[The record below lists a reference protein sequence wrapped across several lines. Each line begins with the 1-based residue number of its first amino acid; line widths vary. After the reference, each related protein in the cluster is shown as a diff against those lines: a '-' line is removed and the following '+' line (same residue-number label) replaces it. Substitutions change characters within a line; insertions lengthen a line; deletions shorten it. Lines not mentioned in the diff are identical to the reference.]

1 MIEQQI
7 TLCSNGR
14 AVLSG
19 YSGGLLLGYAHNTG
33 VYRLRVVCSGEWD
46 GTTVVAFWHL
56 PGPAGPLTTLVADG
70 AVEVP
75 ALVTA
80 QGGSGTV
87 TFEGSDGTR
96 TVTSASVPYRVLSN
110 SGTTD
115 HALPEPGSPAW
126 QQFLQ
131 QVKRELRN
139 AASGLSD
146 EERGLIL
153 ALFRHAVYDNGE
165 MLPYYNALA
174 AIWSGSSLPDVPPT
188 PSQPDTPDPPN
199 NGLPTPLY
207 KLAAPKTFAP
217 ANKEFIDTGLKLFE
231 TVNDAMELTL
241 LATFSVAAG
250 TYSGSSPAAL
260 FDCFSEGD
268 NNDLR
273 GILGC
278 TWANGNFGV
287 NVYRSSGASNTLV
300 DDTKLQLA
308 IQIKGGKYRMT
319 QNGTFGAWNSISN
332 YGTDKTV
339 SRSLLIGTS
348 WGDGAT
354 KRFYFGGTVY
364 DFQIY
369 GKALTDAQVKT
380 LLAEGSSLPDVPP
393 TPSQPETPSTSV
405 TVPGETAV
413 YELTT
418 PTDFKIA
425 EGKYI
430 DTGVK
435 LFEDISAQ
443 PTWTILLDSTD
454 FSRLK
459 SLSTSPVMFHCG
471 AKEADGFLSI
481 MAWQNGG
488 VHFNLYGVDTLLG
501 WWGGST
507 SAYLRM
513 CLQIKGNQYKLKQN
527 YDTTESSWTDIP
539 NYSKSIDATLLLGAY
554 RNDNGT
560 IGRFW
565 EGNLNKFAVY
575 NKLLTDEQI
584 KTFMEAK

>member
-19 YSGGLLLGYAHNTG
+19 YSGELLLGYAHNTG

-46 GTTVVAFWHL
+46 GTTVAAFWHL

-115 HALPEPGSPAW
+115 PTLPEPGTPAW

-165 MLPYYNALA
+165 MLPHYNALA
-174 AIWSGSSLPDVPPT
+174 ALWSGSSLPDVPPT
-188 PSQPDTPDPPN
+188 PSQPE
-199 NGLPTPLY
+199 
-207 KLAAPKTFAP
+207 K
-217 ANKEFIDTGLKLFE
+217 
-231 TVNDAMELTL
+231 
-241 LATFSVAAG
+241 
-250 TYSGSSPAAL
+250 
-260 FDCFSEGD
+260 
-268 NNDLR
+268 
-273 GILGC
+273 
-278 TWANGNFGV
+278 
-287 NVYRSSGASNTLV
+287 
-300 DDTKLQLA
+300 
-308 IQIKGGKYRMT
+308 
-319 QNGTFGAWNSISN
+319 
-332 YGTDKTV
+332 
-339 SRSLLIGTS
+339 
-348 WGDGAT
+348 
-354 KRFYFGGTVY
+354 
-364 DFQIY
+364 
-369 GKALTDAQVKT
+369 
-380 LLAEGSSLPDVPP
+380 
-393 TPSQPETPSTSV
+393 PSTPV

-418 PTDFKIA
+418 PTVFKTA
-425 EGKYI
+425 EKKYI

-435 LFEDISAQ
+435 LFADISAQ

-454 FSRLK
+454 FASLK
-459 SLSTSPVMFHCG
+459 GLASSAALFHCG
-471 AKEADGFLSI
+471 TSDDSNLRVI
-481 MAWQNGG
+481 AWSNGG
-488 VHFNLYGVDTLLG
+488 VYFNLYGVDTNLG
-501 WWGGST
+501 WWVGS
-507 SAYLRM
+507 SSSYLRM
-513 CLQIKGNQYKLKQN
+513 CLQIRGNQYKLS
-527 YDTTESSWTDIP
+527 YDTTEGSWTNIP
-539 NYSKSIDATLLLGAY
+539 NYSANIDATLLLGAY
-554 RNDNGT
+554 RESNGT

>member
-56 PGPAGPLTTLVADG
+56 PGPAEPLTTLVADG

-115 HALPEPGSPAW
+115 PTLPEPGTPAW

-165 MLPYYNALA
+165 MLPHYNALA
-174 AIWSGSSLPDVPPT
+174 ALWS
-188 PSQPDTPDPPN
+188 
-199 NGLPTPLY
+199 
-207 KLAAPKTFAP
+207 
-217 ANKEFIDTGLKLFE
+217 
-231 TVNDAMELTL
+231 
-241 LATFSVAAG
+241 
-250 TYSGSSPAAL
+250 
-260 FDCFSEGD
+260 
-268 NNDLR
+268 
-273 GILGC
+273 
-278 TWANGNFGV
+278 
-287 NVYRSSGASNTLV
+287 
-300 DDTKLQLA
+300 
-308 IQIKGGKYRMT
+308 
-319 QNGTFGAWNSISN
+319 
-332 YGTDKTV
+332 
-339 SRSLLIGTS
+339 
-348 WGDGAT
+348 
-354 KRFYFGGTVY
+354 
-364 DFQIY
+364 
-369 GKALTDAQVKT
+369 
-380 LLAEGSSLPDVPP
+380 GSSLPDVPP
-393 TPSQPETPSTSV
+393 TPSQPETPSTPV

-418 PTDFKIA
+418 PTVFKTA
-425 EGKYI
+425 EKKYI

-435 LFEDISAQ
+435 LFADISAQ

-454 FSRLK
+454 FASLK
-459 SLSTSPVMFHCG
+459 GLTGSAALFHCG
-471 AKEADGFLSI
+471 TSDDSNLRVI
-481 MAWQNGG
+481 AWSNGG
-488 VHFNLYGVDTLLG
+488 VYFNLYGVDTNLG
-501 WWGGST
+501 WWVGS
-507 SAYLRM
+507 SSSYLRM
-513 CLQIKGNQYKLKQN
+513 CLQIRGKQYKLS
-527 YDTTESSWTDIP
+527 YDATEGSWTDIP
-539 NYSKSIDATLLLGAY
+539 NYNTNIDATLLLGAY
-554 RNDNGT
+554 REDNGT

-575 NKLLTDEQI
+575 NKLLTDAQI

>member
-56 PGPAGPLTTLVADG
+56 PGPAEPLTTLVADG

-115 HALPEPGSPAW
+115 PTLPEPGTPAW

-165 MLPYYNALA
+165 MLPHYNALA
-174 AIWSGSSLPDVPPT
+174 ALWSGSSLPDVPPT
-188 PSQPDTPDPPN
+188 PSQPE
-199 NGLPTPLY
+199 
-207 KLAAPKTFAP
+207 K
-217 ANKEFIDTGLKLFE
+217 
-231 TVNDAMELTL
+231 
-241 LATFSVAAG
+241 
-250 TYSGSSPAAL
+250 
-260 FDCFSEGD
+260 
-268 NNDLR
+268 
-273 GILGC
+273 
-278 TWANGNFGV
+278 
-287 NVYRSSGASNTLV
+287 
-300 DDTKLQLA
+300 
-308 IQIKGGKYRMT
+308 
-319 QNGTFGAWNSISN
+319 
-332 YGTDKTV
+332 
-339 SRSLLIGTS
+339 
-348 WGDGAT
+348 
-354 KRFYFGGTVY
+354 
-364 DFQIY
+364 
-369 GKALTDAQVKT
+369 
-380 LLAEGSSLPDVPP
+380 
-393 TPSQPETPSTSV
+393 PSTPV

-418 PTDFKIA
+418 PTVFKTA
-425 EGKYI
+425 EKKYI

-435 LFEDISAQ
+435 LFKDISAQ

-454 FSRLK
+454 FASLK
-459 SLSTSPVMFHCG
+459 GLSGSAALFHCG
-471 AKEADGFLSI
+471 TSDDSNLRVI
-481 MAWQNGG
+481 AWSNGG
-488 VHFNLYGVDTLLG
+488 VYFNLYGVDTNLG
-501 WWGGST
+501 WWVGS
-507 SAYLRM
+507 SSSYLRM
-513 CLQIKGNQYKLKQN
+513 CLQIRGKQYKLS
-527 YDTTESSWTDIP
+527 YDATEGSWTDIP
-539 NYSKSIDATLLLGAY
+539 NYSANIDATLLLGAY
-554 RNDNGT
+554 REDNGT
-560 IGRFW
+560 VGRFW

>member
-56 PGPAGPLTTLVADG
+56 PGPAEPLTTLVADG

-115 HALPEPGSPAW
+115 PTLPEPGTPAW

-165 MLPYYNALA
+165 MLPHYNALA
-174 AIWSGSSLPDVPPT
+174 AIWS
-188 PSQPDTPDPPN
+188 
-199 NGLPTPLY
+199 
-207 KLAAPKTFAP
+207 
-217 ANKEFIDTGLKLFE
+217 
-231 TVNDAMELTL
+231 
-241 LATFSVAAG
+241 
-250 TYSGSSPAAL
+250 
-260 FDCFSEGD
+260 
-268 NNDLR
+268 
-273 GILGC
+273 
-278 TWANGNFGV
+278 
-287 NVYRSSGASNTLV
+287 
-300 DDTKLQLA
+300 
-308 IQIKGGKYRMT
+308 
-319 QNGTFGAWNSISN
+319 
-332 YGTDKTV
+332 
-339 SRSLLIGTS
+339 
-348 WGDGAT
+348 
-354 KRFYFGGTVY
+354 
-364 DFQIY
+364 
-369 GKALTDAQVKT
+369 
-380 LLAEGSSLPDVPP
+380 GSSLPDVPP

-459 SLSTSPVMFHCG
+459 NLSTSPVMFHCG
-471 AKEADGFLSI
+471 ANSADGFLSI
-481 MAWQNGG
+481 MAWLNGA
-488 VHFNLYGVDTLLG
+488 VVFDLYGAQTQFG

-507 SAYLRM
+507 TAYLRM
-513 CLQIKGNQYKLKQN
+513 CLQIRGNQYKLSYDSKQ
-527 YDTTESSWTDIP
+527 TSMSEGSWTDIP
-539 NYSKSIDATLLLGAY
+539 NYSKNIDATLLLGAC
-554 RNDNGT
+554 RNDDGT

>member
-46 GTTVVAFWHL
+46 GTTVAAFWHL

-70 AVEVP
+70 TVEVP

-115 HALPEPGSPAW
+115 PTLPEPGTPAW

-165 MLPYYNALA
+165 MLPHYNALA
-174 AIWSGSSLPDVPPT
+174 ALWSGSSLPDVPPT
-188 PSQPDTPDPPN
+188 PSQPE
-199 NGLPTPLY
+199 
-207 KLAAPKTFAP
+207 K
-217 ANKEFIDTGLKLFE
+217 
-231 TVNDAMELTL
+231 
-241 LATFSVAAG
+241 
-250 TYSGSSPAAL
+250 
-260 FDCFSEGD
+260 
-268 NNDLR
+268 
-273 GILGC
+273 
-278 TWANGNFGV
+278 
-287 NVYRSSGASNTLV
+287 
-300 DDTKLQLA
+300 
-308 IQIKGGKYRMT
+308 
-319 QNGTFGAWNSISN
+319 
-332 YGTDKTV
+332 
-339 SRSLLIGTS
+339 
-348 WGDGAT
+348 
-354 KRFYFGGTVY
+354 
-364 DFQIY
+364 
-369 GKALTDAQVKT
+369 
-380 LLAEGSSLPDVPP
+380 
-393 TPSQPETPSTSV
+393 PSTSL

-418 PTDFKIA
+418 PTVFKTA
-425 EGKYI
+425 EKKYI

-435 LFEDISAQ
+435 LFKDISAK

-454 FSRLK
+454 FASLK
-459 SLSTSPVMFHCG
+459 GLASSAALFHCG
-471 AKEADGFLSI
+471 TSDDSNLRVI
-481 MAWQNGG
+481 AWSNGG
-488 VHFNLYGVDTLLG
+488 VYFNLYGVDTQLG
-501 WWGGST
+501 WWVGSS

-513 CLQIKGNQYKLKQN
+513 CLQIRGNQYKMS
-527 YDTTESSWTDIP
+527 YDTTEGSWTDIP
-539 NYSKSIDATLLLGAY
+539 NYSANIDATLLLGAY
-554 RNDNGT
+554 REDNGT

>member
-75 ALVTA
+75 ALVTV

-115 HALPEPGSPAW
+115 PTLPEPGTPAW

-131 QVKRELRN
+131 QVKQELRN

-165 MLPYYNALA
+165 MLPHYNALA
-174 AIWSGSSLPDVPPT
+174 ALWS
-188 PSQPDTPDPPN
+188 
-199 NGLPTPLY
+199 
-207 KLAAPKTFAP
+207 
-217 ANKEFIDTGLKLFE
+217 
-231 TVNDAMELTL
+231 
-241 LATFSVAAG
+241 
-250 TYSGSSPAAL
+250 
-260 FDCFSEGD
+260 
-268 NNDLR
+268 
-273 GILGC
+273 
-278 TWANGNFGV
+278 
-287 NVYRSSGASNTLV
+287 
-300 DDTKLQLA
+300 
-308 IQIKGGKYRMT
+308 
-319 QNGTFGAWNSISN
+319 
-332 YGTDKTV
+332 
-339 SRSLLIGTS
+339 
-348 WGDGAT
+348 
-354 KRFYFGGTVY
+354 
-364 DFQIY
+364 
-369 GKALTDAQVKT
+369 
-380 LLAEGSSLPDVPP
+380 GSSLPDVPP
-393 TPSQPETPSTSV
+393 TPSQPETPSTPA

-418 PTDFKIA
+418 PTVFKTA
-425 EGKYI
+425 EKKYI
-430 DTGVK
+430 DTGAK
-435 LFEDISAQ
+435 LFADISAQ

-454 FSRLK
+454 FA
-459 SLSTSPVMFHCG
+459 SLRGLTSSAALFHCG
-471 AKEADGFLSI
+471 TSDDNNLRVI
-481 MAWQNGG
+481 AWSNGG
-488 VHFNLYGVDTLLG
+488 VYFNLYGVDTQLG
-501 WWGGST
+501 WWVGSS

-513 CLQIKGNQYKLKQN
+513 CLQIRGNQYKLS
-527 YDTTESSWTDIP
+527 YDTTEGSWTDIP
-539 NYSKSIDATLLLGAY
+539 NYSANIDATLLLGAY
-554 RNDNGT
+554 REDNGT

-584 KTFMEAK
+584 KTFMEVK

>member
-56 PGPAGPLTTLVADG
+56 PGPAEPLTTLVADG

-115 HALPEPGSPAW
+115 PTLPEPGTPAW

-131 QVKRELRN
+131 QVKQELRN

-165 MLPYYNALA
+165 MLPHYNALA
-174 AIWSGSSLPDVPPT
+174 ALWS
-188 PSQPDTPDPPN
+188 
-199 NGLPTPLY
+199 
-207 KLAAPKTFAP
+207 
-217 ANKEFIDTGLKLFE
+217 
-231 TVNDAMELTL
+231 
-241 LATFSVAAG
+241 
-250 TYSGSSPAAL
+250 
-260 FDCFSEGD
+260 
-268 NNDLR
+268 
-273 GILGC
+273 
-278 TWANGNFGV
+278 
-287 NVYRSSGASNTLV
+287 
-300 DDTKLQLA
+300 
-308 IQIKGGKYRMT
+308 
-319 QNGTFGAWNSISN
+319 
-332 YGTDKTV
+332 
-339 SRSLLIGTS
+339 
-348 WGDGAT
+348 
-354 KRFYFGGTVY
+354 
-364 DFQIY
+364 
-369 GKALTDAQVKT
+369 
-380 LLAEGSSLPDVPP
+380 GSSLPDVPP
-393 TPSQPETPSTSV
+393 TPSQPETPSTPA

-413 YELTT
+413 YELTA
-418 PTDFKIA
+418 PTVFKTA
-425 EGKYI
+425 EKKYI

-435 LFEDISAQ
+435 LFADISAQ

-454 FSRLK
+454 FA
-459 SLSTSPVMFHCG
+459 SLRGLTSSAALFHCG
-471 AKEADGFLSI
+471 TSDDNNLRVI
-481 MAWQNGG
+481 AWSNGG
-488 VHFNLYGVDTLLG
+488 VYFNLYGVDTQLG
-501 WWGGST
+501 WWVGSS

-513 CLQIKGNQYKLKQN
+513 CLQIRGNQYKLS
-527 YDTTESSWTDIP
+527 YDTTEGSWTDIP
-539 NYSKSIDATLLLGAY
+539 NYSANIDATLLLGAY
-554 RNDNGT
+554 REDTGT

-584 KTFMEAK
+584 KTFMEVK

>member
-56 PGPAGPLTTLVADG
+56 PGPAGPLTSLVADG

-115 HALPEPGSPAW
+115 PTLPEPGTPAW

-131 QVKRELRN
+131 QVKQELRN

-165 MLPYYNALA
+165 MLPHYNALA
-174 AIWSGSSLPDVPPT
+174 ALWS
-188 PSQPDTPDPPN
+188 
-199 NGLPTPLY
+199 
-207 KLAAPKTFAP
+207 
-217 ANKEFIDTGLKLFE
+217 
-231 TVNDAMELTL
+231 
-241 LATFSVAAG
+241 
-250 TYSGSSPAAL
+250 
-260 FDCFSEGD
+260 
-268 NNDLR
+268 
-273 GILGC
+273 
-278 TWANGNFGV
+278 
-287 NVYRSSGASNTLV
+287 
-300 DDTKLQLA
+300 
-308 IQIKGGKYRMT
+308 
-319 QNGTFGAWNSISN
+319 
-332 YGTDKTV
+332 
-339 SRSLLIGTS
+339 
-348 WGDGAT
+348 
-354 KRFYFGGTVY
+354 
-364 DFQIY
+364 
-369 GKALTDAQVKT
+369 
-380 LLAEGSSLPDVPP
+380 GSSLPDVPP
-393 TPSQPETPSTSV
+393 TPSQPETPSTPA

-418 PTDFKIA
+418 PTVFKSA
-425 EGKYI
+425 EKKYI

-435 LFEDISAQ
+435 LFADISAQ

-454 FSRLK
+454 FA
-459 SLSTSPVMFHCG
+459 SLRGLTSSAALFHCG
-471 AKEADGFLSI
+471 TSDDSNLRVI
-481 MAWQNGG
+481 AWSNGG
-488 VHFNLYGVDTLLG
+488 VYFNLYGVDTQLG
-501 WWGGST
+501 WWVGSS

-513 CLQIKGNQYKLKQN
+513 CLQIRGNQYKLS
-527 YDTTESSWTDIP
+527 YDTTEGSWTDIP
-539 NYSKSIDATLLLGAY
+539 NYSANIDATLLLGAY
-554 RNDNGT
+554 REDNGT

>member
-19 YSGGLLLGYAHNTG
+19 YSGGLLLGYTHNTG

-56 PGPAGPLTTLVADG
+56 PGPAEPLTTLVADG

-115 HALPEPGSPAW
+115 PTLPEPGTPAW

-165 MLPYYNALA
+165 MLPHYNALA
-174 AIWSGSSLPDVPPT
+174 ALWS
-188 PSQPDTPDPPN
+188 
-199 NGLPTPLY
+199 
-207 KLAAPKTFAP
+207 
-217 ANKEFIDTGLKLFE
+217 
-231 TVNDAMELTL
+231 
-241 LATFSVAAG
+241 
-250 TYSGSSPAAL
+250 
-260 FDCFSEGD
+260 
-268 NNDLR
+268 
-273 GILGC
+273 
-278 TWANGNFGV
+278 
-287 NVYRSSGASNTLV
+287 
-300 DDTKLQLA
+300 
-308 IQIKGGKYRMT
+308 
-319 QNGTFGAWNSISN
+319 
-332 YGTDKTV
+332 
-339 SRSLLIGTS
+339 
-348 WGDGAT
+348 
-354 KRFYFGGTVY
+354 
-364 DFQIY
+364 
-369 GKALTDAQVKT
+369 
-380 LLAEGSSLPDVPP
+380 GSSLPDVPP
-393 TPSQPETPSTSV
+393 TPSQPETPSTPV

-443 PTWTILLDSTD
+443 PTWTILLESTD

-459 SLSTSPVMFHCG
+459 NLSTSPVMFHCG
-471 AKEADGFLSI
+471 AKEADGFISI

-501 WWGGST
+501 WFGGST
-507 SAYLRM
+507 SAYIRM
-513 CLQIKGNQYKLKQN
+513 CLQIKGNQYKLKLN
-527 YDTTESSWTDIP
+527 YDTEEGSWTDIP
-539 NYSKSIDATLLLGAY
+539 NYSKNIDATLLLGAY
-554 RNDNGT
+554 REDNGT

-575 NKLLTDEQI
+575 NKLLTDAQI

>member
-19 YSGGLLLGYAHNTG
+19 YSGELLLGYAHNTG

-115 HALPEPGSPAW
+115 PTLPEPGTPAW

-131 QVKRELRN
+131 QVKQELRN

-165 MLPYYNALA
+165 MLPHYNALA
-174 AIWSGSSLPDVPPT
+174 ALWS
-188 PSQPDTPDPPN
+188 
-199 NGLPTPLY
+199 
-207 KLAAPKTFAP
+207 
-217 ANKEFIDTGLKLFE
+217 
-231 TVNDAMELTL
+231 
-241 LATFSVAAG
+241 
-250 TYSGSSPAAL
+250 
-260 FDCFSEGD
+260 
-268 NNDLR
+268 
-273 GILGC
+273 
-278 TWANGNFGV
+278 
-287 NVYRSSGASNTLV
+287 
-300 DDTKLQLA
+300 
-308 IQIKGGKYRMT
+308 
-319 QNGTFGAWNSISN
+319 
-332 YGTDKTV
+332 
-339 SRSLLIGTS
+339 
-348 WGDGAT
+348 
-354 KRFYFGGTVY
+354 
-364 DFQIY
+364 
-369 GKALTDAQVKT
+369 
-380 LLAEGSSLPDVPP
+380 GSSLPDVPP
-393 TPSQPETPSTSV
+393 TPSQPETPSTPA

-418 PTDFKIA
+418 PTVFKTA
-425 EGKYI
+425 EKKYI

-435 LFEDISAQ
+435 LFADISAQ

-454 FSRLK
+454 FA
-459 SLSTSPVMFHCG
+459 SLRGLTSSAALFHCG
-471 AKEADGFLSI
+471 TSDDSNLRVI
-481 MAWQNGG
+481 AWSNGG
-488 VHFNLYGVDTLLG
+488 VYFNLYGVDTQLG
-501 WWGGST
+501 WWVGSS

-513 CLQIKGNQYKLKQN
+513 CLQIRGNQYKLS
-527 YDTTESSWTDIP
+527 YDTTEGSWTDIP
-539 NYSKSIDATLLLGAY
+539 NYSANIDATLLLGAY
-554 RNDNGT
+554 REDNGT

>member
-56 PGPAGPLTTLVADG
+56 PGPAEPLTTLVADG

-96 TVTSASVPYRVLSN
+96 TVTSASVPYRVLRN

-115 HALPEPGSPAW
+115 PTLPEPGTPAW

-131 QVKRELRN
+131 QVKQELRN

-165 MLPYYNALA
+165 MLPHYNALA
-174 AIWSGSSLPDVPPT
+174 ALWS
-188 PSQPDTPDPPN
+188 
-199 NGLPTPLY
+199 
-207 KLAAPKTFAP
+207 
-217 ANKEFIDTGLKLFE
+217 
-231 TVNDAMELTL
+231 
-241 LATFSVAAG
+241 
-250 TYSGSSPAAL
+250 
-260 FDCFSEGD
+260 
-268 NNDLR
+268 
-273 GILGC
+273 
-278 TWANGNFGV
+278 
-287 NVYRSSGASNTLV
+287 
-300 DDTKLQLA
+300 
-308 IQIKGGKYRMT
+308 
-319 QNGTFGAWNSISN
+319 
-332 YGTDKTV
+332 
-339 SRSLLIGTS
+339 
-348 WGDGAT
+348 
-354 KRFYFGGTVY
+354 
-364 DFQIY
+364 
-369 GKALTDAQVKT
+369 
-380 LLAEGSSLPDVPP
+380 GSSLPDVPP
-393 TPSQPETPSTSV
+393 TPSQPETPSTPA

-418 PTDFKIA
+418 PTVFKSA
-425 EGKYI
+425 EQKYI

-454 FSRLK
+454 FA
-459 SLSTSPVMFHCG
+459 SLRGLTSSAALFHCG
-471 AKEADGFLSI
+471 TSDDNNLRVI
-481 MAWQNGG
+481 AWSNGG
-488 VHFNLYGVDTLLG
+488 VYFNLYGVDTQLG
-501 WWGGST
+501 WWVGSS

-513 CLQIKGNQYKLKQN
+513 CLQIRGNQYKLS
-527 YDTTESSWTDIP
+527 YDTTEGSWTDIP
-539 NYSKSIDATLLLGAY
+539 NYSANIDATLLLGAY
-554 RNDNGT
+554 REDTGT

-584 KTFMEAK
+584 KTFMEVK

>member
-70 AVEVP
+70 TVEVP

-115 HALPEPGSPAW
+115 PTLPEPGTPAW

-131 QVKRELRN
+131 QVKQELRN

-146 EERGLIL
+146 EERGLVL

-165 MLPYYNALA
+165 MLPHYNALA
-174 AIWSGSSLPDVPPT
+174 ALWS
-188 PSQPDTPDPPN
+188 
-199 NGLPTPLY
+199 
-207 KLAAPKTFAP
+207 
-217 ANKEFIDTGLKLFE
+217 
-231 TVNDAMELTL
+231 
-241 LATFSVAAG
+241 
-250 TYSGSSPAAL
+250 
-260 FDCFSEGD
+260 
-268 NNDLR
+268 
-273 GILGC
+273 
-278 TWANGNFGV
+278 
-287 NVYRSSGASNTLV
+287 
-300 DDTKLQLA
+300 
-308 IQIKGGKYRMT
+308 
-319 QNGTFGAWNSISN
+319 
-332 YGTDKTV
+332 
-339 SRSLLIGTS
+339 
-348 WGDGAT
+348 
-354 KRFYFGGTVY
+354 
-364 DFQIY
+364 
-369 GKALTDAQVKT
+369 
-380 LLAEGSSLPDVPP
+380 GSSLPDVPP
-393 TPSQPETPSTSV
+393 TPSQPETPSTPA

-418 PTDFKIA
+418 PTVFKTA
-425 EGKYI
+425 EKKYI

-435 LFEDISAQ
+435 LFEDISTQ

-454 FSRLK
+454 FASLK
-459 SLSTSPVMFHCG
+459 GLTSSAALFHCG
-471 AKEADGFLSI
+471 TSDDSNLRVI
-481 MAWQNGG
+481 AWSNGG
-488 VHFNLYGVDTLLG
+488 VYFNLYGVDTQLG
-501 WWGGST
+501 WWVGSS

-513 CLQIKGNQYKLKQN
+513 CLQIRGNQYKLS
-527 YDTTESSWTDIP
+527 YDTTEGSWTDIP
-539 NYSKSIDATLLLGAY
+539 NYSANIDATLLLGAY
-554 RNDNGT
+554 REDNGT

>member
-14 AVLSG
+14 AILSG

-56 PGPAGPLTTLVADG
+56 PGPAEPLTTLVADG

-115 HALPEPGSPAW
+115 PTLPEPDTPAW

-131 QVKRELRN
+131 QVKQELRN

-165 MLPYYNALA
+165 MLPHYNALA
-174 AIWSGSSLPDVPPT
+174 ALWS
-188 PSQPDTPDPPN
+188 
-199 NGLPTPLY
+199 
-207 KLAAPKTFAP
+207 
-217 ANKEFIDTGLKLFE
+217 
-231 TVNDAMELTL
+231 
-241 LATFSVAAG
+241 
-250 TYSGSSPAAL
+250 
-260 FDCFSEGD
+260 
-268 NNDLR
+268 
-273 GILGC
+273 
-278 TWANGNFGV
+278 
-287 NVYRSSGASNTLV
+287 
-300 DDTKLQLA
+300 
-308 IQIKGGKYRMT
+308 
-319 QNGTFGAWNSISN
+319 
-332 YGTDKTV
+332 
-339 SRSLLIGTS
+339 
-348 WGDGAT
+348 
-354 KRFYFGGTVY
+354 
-364 DFQIY
+364 
-369 GKALTDAQVKT
+369 
-380 LLAEGSSLPDVPP
+380 GSSLPDVPP
-393 TPSQPETPSTSV
+393 TPSQPETPSTPA

-418 PTDFKIA
+418 PTVFKTA
-425 EGKYI
+425 EKKYI

-454 FSRLK
+454 FA
-459 SLSTSPVMFHCG
+459 SLRGLTSSAALFHCG
-471 AKEADGFLSI
+471 TSDDNNLRVI
-481 MAWQNGG
+481 AWSNGG
-488 VHFNLYGVDTLLG
+488 VYFNLYGVDTQLG
-501 WWGGST
+501 WWVGSS

-513 CLQIKGNQYKLKQN
+513 CLQIRGNQYKLS
-527 YDTTESSWTDIP
+527 YDTTEGSWTDIP
-539 NYSKSIDATLLLGAY
+539 NYSANIDATLLLGAY
-554 RNDNGT
+554 REDTGT

>member
-56 PGPAGPLTTLVADG
+56 PGPAEPLTTLVADG

-115 HALPEPGSPAW
+115 PTLPEPGTPAW

-131 QVKRELRN
+131 QVKRELLN

-146 EERGLIL
+146 EERGHIL

-165 MLPYYNALA
+165 MLPHYNALA
-174 AIWSGSSLPDVPPT
+174 ALWS
-188 PSQPDTPDPPN
+188 
-199 NGLPTPLY
+199 
-207 KLAAPKTFAP
+207 
-217 ANKEFIDTGLKLFE
+217 
-231 TVNDAMELTL
+231 
-241 LATFSVAAG
+241 
-250 TYSGSSPAAL
+250 
-260 FDCFSEGD
+260 
-268 NNDLR
+268 
-273 GILGC
+273 
-278 TWANGNFGV
+278 
-287 NVYRSSGASNTLV
+287 
-300 DDTKLQLA
+300 
-308 IQIKGGKYRMT
+308 
-319 QNGTFGAWNSISN
+319 
-332 YGTDKTV
+332 
-339 SRSLLIGTS
+339 
-348 WGDGAT
+348 
-354 KRFYFGGTVY
+354 
-364 DFQIY
+364 
-369 GKALTDAQVKT
+369 
-380 LLAEGSSLPDVPP
+380 GSSLPDVPP
-393 TPSQPETPSTSV
+393 TPSQPETPSTPA

-418 PTDFKIA
+418 PTVFKSA
-425 EGKYI
+425 EQKYI

-454 FSRLK
+454 FA
-459 SLSTSPVMFHCG
+459 SLRGLTSSAALFHCG
-471 AKEADGFLSI
+471 TSDDSNLRVI
-481 MAWQNGG
+481 AWSNGG
-488 VHFNLYGVDTLLG
+488 VYFNLYGVDTQLG
-501 WWGGST
+501 WWVGSS

-513 CLQIKGNQYKLKQN
+513 CLQIRGNQYKLS
-527 YDTTESSWTDIP
+527 YDTTEGSWTDIP
-539 NYSKSIDATLLLGAY
+539 NYSANIDATLLLGAY
-554 RNDNGT
+554 REDNGT

>member
-56 PGPAGPLTTLVADG
+56 PGPAEPLTTLVADG

-96 TVTSASVPYRVLSN
+96 TVTSASVPYRVLRN

-115 HALPEPGSPAW
+115 PTLPEPGTPAW

-131 QVKRELRN
+131 QVKQELRN

-165 MLPYYNALA
+165 MLPHYNALA
-174 AIWSGSSLPDVPPT
+174 ALWS
-188 PSQPDTPDPPN
+188 
-199 NGLPTPLY
+199 
-207 KLAAPKTFAP
+207 
-217 ANKEFIDTGLKLFE
+217 
-231 TVNDAMELTL
+231 
-241 LATFSVAAG
+241 
-250 TYSGSSPAAL
+250 
-260 FDCFSEGD
+260 
-268 NNDLR
+268 
-273 GILGC
+273 
-278 TWANGNFGV
+278 
-287 NVYRSSGASNTLV
+287 
-300 DDTKLQLA
+300 
-308 IQIKGGKYRMT
+308 
-319 QNGTFGAWNSISN
+319 
-332 YGTDKTV
+332 
-339 SRSLLIGTS
+339 
-348 WGDGAT
+348 
-354 KRFYFGGTVY
+354 
-364 DFQIY
+364 
-369 GKALTDAQVKT
+369 
-380 LLAEGSSLPDVPP
+380 GSSLPDVPP
-393 TPSQPETPSTSV
+393 TPSQPETPSTPA

-418 PTDFKIA
+418 PTVFKTA
-425 EGKYI
+425 EKKYI

-435 LFEDISAQ
+435 LFADISAQ

-454 FSRLK
+454 FA
-459 SLSTSPVMFHCG
+459 SLRGLTSSAALFHCG
-471 AKEADGFLSI
+471 TSDDSNLRVI
-481 MAWQNGG
+481 AWSNGG
-488 VHFNLYGVDTLLG
+488 VYFNLYGVDTQLG
-501 WWGGST
+501 WWVGSS

-513 CLQIKGNQYKLKQN
+513 CLQIRGNQYKLS
-527 YDTTESSWTDIP
+527 YDTTEGSWTDIP
-539 NYSKSIDATLLLGAY
+539 NYSANIDATLLLGAY
-554 RNDNGT
+554 REDNGT

>member
-56 PGPAGPLTTLVADG
+56 PGPAEPLTTLVADG

-115 HALPEPGSPAW
+115 PTLPEPGTPAW

-165 MLPYYNALA
+165 MLPHYNALA
-174 AIWSGSSLPDVPPT
+174 ALWSGSSLPDVPPT
-188 PSQPDTPDPPN
+188 PSQPDTPS
-199 NGLPTPLY
+199 TP
-207 KLAAPKTFAP
+207 
-217 ANKEFIDTGLKLFE
+217 
-231 TVNDAMELTL
+231 
-241 LATFSVAAG
+241 
-250 TYSGSSPAAL
+250 
-260 FDCFSEGD
+260 
-268 NNDLR
+268 
-273 GILGC
+273 
-278 TWANGNFGV
+278 
-287 NVYRSSGASNTLV
+287 
-300 DDTKLQLA
+300 
-308 IQIKGGKYRMT
+308 
-319 QNGTFGAWNSISN
+319 
-332 YGTDKTV
+332 
-339 SRSLLIGTS
+339 
-348 WGDGAT
+348 
-354 KRFYFGGTVY
+354 
-364 DFQIY
+364 
-369 GKALTDAQVKT
+369 
-380 LLAEGSSLPDVPP
+380 
-393 TPSQPETPSTSV
+393 V

-443 PTWTILLDSTD
+443 PTWTILLESTD

-459 SLSTSPVMFHCG
+459 NLSTSPVMFHCG
-471 AKEADGFLSI
+471 AKEADGFISI

-488 VHFNLYGVDTLLG
+488 VHFNLYGVDKLLG
-501 WWGGST
+501 WFGGST

-513 CLQIKGNQYKLKQN
+513 CLQIKGNQYKLKLKMKN
-527 YDTTESSWTDIP
+527 DTEEGSWTDIP
-539 NYSKSIDATLLLGAY
+539 NYSKNIDATLLLGAY
-554 RNDNGT
+554 RDDNGT

-575 NKLLTDEQI
+575 SKLLTDEQI